1 MTATSTPGIPLSR
14 KLALGA
20 GDFGLNLYWQ
30 FASLYLLFYYTDILG
45 VPAALAGAIY
55 MAALIV
61 DAITDPLIGAWAEKT
76 RTRHGRYRPFLIYGS
91 LPVAVLFALNFVKP
105 FDDATA
111 SLVFVASAHIGFRG
125 LYGIL
130 SIPYATLFARVTR
143 NSRERGDMA
152 GMRMFFATCGAVGVA
167 AGTQP
172 LVKLLGL
179 QGQPGSGWM
188 MAGLLYAACATL
200 LMWLAAWGAHGLDH
214 AEDEPAPKQPLAQ
227 TMRLVARNRAL
238 MIMLVAVVVSS
249 FTGTLFGKNVLY
261 YFKYVLQR
269 EDAIGMALGLGALL
283 SAVSVPVWVLI
294 MRRID
299 KKATWMAGSFIVVAG
314 FLLWRA
320 VDGQGLPAHLVSVAI
335 QAFGGAGVA
344 VSMWAMLPDTVEYGE
359 WRNGQRIESFAFGLA
374 VFFQKLALG
383 LGAGAV
389 GLALG
394 WIGYRANEAQSPEVL
409 DRLKDLM
416 FWLPLAGKLVAI
428 AVMSRYP
435 MGRGEHERIRRE
447 LEARSAT

>member
-1 MTATSTPGIPLSR
+1 MNTTPPAGIPLPR

-30 FASLYLLFYYTDILG
+30 FAGLFLLFYYTDVLG

-76 RTRHGRYRPFLIYGS
+76 RSRAGRYRPFLIYGS
-91 LPVAVLFALNFVKP
+91 LPVALLFVLNFLHP

-111 SLVFVASAHIGFRG
+111 SLVFVACAHIGFRG
-125 LYGIL
+125 LYGVL

-143 NSRERGDMA
+143 SSAERGDMA
-152 GMRMFFATCGAVGVA
+152 GMRIFFATCSAVCVA

-172 LVKLLGL
+172 LVRLLGWE
-179 QGQPGSGWM
+179 GNPRSGWL
-188 MAGLLYAACATL
+188 MAGLLYSVFATL
-200 LMWLAAWGAHGLDH
+200 LMWLAAWGAKGLDR
-214 AEDEPAPKQPLAQ
+214 ADDEAVAVRPLMQ
-227 TMRLVARNRAL
+227 TVRMVARNRAL
-238 MIMLVAVVVSS
+238 MVMLVAVVVSS
-249 FTGTLFGKNVLY
+249 FTGTMFGKNVLY

-269 EDAIGMALGLGALL
+269 EDAIGLALGLGALL
-283 SAVSVPVWVLI
+283 SAVAVPPWVLI

-299 KKATWMAGSFIVVAG
+299 KKATWLAGSAFVIVG
-314 FLLWRA
+314 FVMWRL
-320 VDGQGLPAHLVSVAI
+320 VDGMGLPAHLVSIAI

-344 VSMWAMLPDTVEYGE
+344 VSMWAMLPDTIEYGE

-394 WIGYRANEAQSPEVL
+394 WIGYRANEVQPPEVL
-409 DRLKDLM
+409 ESLKDLM

-435 MGRGEHERIRRE
+435 MGRGDHERIRRE
-447 LEARSAT
+447 LEARVAA

>member
-1 MTATSTPGIPLSR
+1 MSAPSTGGIPVPR

-30 FASLYLLFYYTDILG
+30 FASLYLLFYYTDVLG
-45 VPAALAGAIY
+45 VPAALAGGIY

-76 RTRHGRYRPFLIYGS
+76 RTRAGRYRPFLIYGS
-91 LPVAVLFALNFVKP
+91 LPVALLFVLNFLHP

-111 SLVFVASAHIGFRG
+111 SLVFVACAHIGFRG
-125 LYGIL
+125 LYGVL

-143 NSRERGDMA
+143 SSSERGDMA
-152 GMRMFFATCGAVGVA
+152 GMRIFFATCSAVCVA

-172 LVKLLGL
+172 LVRWLGWV
-179 QGQPGSGWM
+179 GNPSSGWL
-188 MAGLLYAACATL
+188 MAGLLYAVCATL
-200 LMWLAAWGAHGLDH
+200 LMWLAAWGAKGLDR
-214 AEDEPAPKQPLAQ
+214 ADEEAAPRLPLQEAVS
-227 TMRLVARNRAL
+227 LVARNKAL
-238 MIMLVAVVVSS
+238 VIMLLAVVVSS
-249 FTGTLFGKNVLY
+249 FTGTMFGKNVLY

-283 SAVSVPVWVLI
+283 SAVAVPPWVLI

-299 KKATWMAGSFIVVAG
+299 KKATWMAGSFFVVVG
-314 FLLWRA
+314 FVMWRL
-320 VDGQGLPAHLVSVAI
+320 VDGMGLPAHLVSVAV

-344 VSMWAMLPDTVEYGE
+344 VSMWAMLPDTIEYGE
-359 WRNGQRIESFAFGLA
+359 WRNGRRIESFAFGLA

-394 WIGYRANEAQSPEVL
+394 WIGYRANEVQPPEVL
-409 DRLKDLM
+409 ESLKDLM
-416 FWLPLAGKLVAI
+416 FWLPLAGKLAAI

-447 LEARSAT
+447 LEARAAA

>member
-1 MTATSTPGIPLSR
+1 MSATHPAGIPLSR

-30 FASLYLLFYYTDILG
+30 FASLFLLFYYTDVLG
-45 VPAALAGAIY
+45 VPAAVAGGIY
-55 MAALIV
+55 MAALIF

-76 RTRHGRYRPFLIYGS
+76 RSKAGRYRPFLIYGS
-91 LPVAVLFALNFVKP
+91 LPVALLFVLNFLHP

-111 SLVFVASAHIGFRG
+111 SLVFVACAHVGFRG

-143 NSRERGDMA
+143 SSTERGDMA
-152 GMRMFFATCGAVGVA
+152 GMRIFFATCSAVSVA
-167 AGTQP
+167 AGTQA
-172 LVKLLGL
+172 LVRWLGWE
-179 QGQPGSGWM
+179 GQPQSGWL
-188 MAGLLYAACATL
+188 MAALLYATVATL
-200 LMWLAAWGAHGLDH
+200 LMWLAAWAAKGLDR
-214 AEDEPAPKQPLAQ
+214 ADDEPAPRLPLKQAIS
-227 TMRLVARNRAL
+227 LVARNRAL
-238 MIMLVAVVVSS
+238 VIMLVAVVVSS
-249 FTGTLFGKNVLY
+249 FTGTMFGKNVLY

-283 SAVSVPVWVLI
+283 SAVAVPPWVLV

-299 KKATWMAGSFIVVAG
+299 KKATWMAGSFFVVVG
-314 FLLWRA
+314 FVMWRL
-320 VDGQGLPAHLVSVAI
+320 VDGMGLPAHLMSVAI

-383 LGAGAV
+383 LGAGTV

-409 DRLKDLM
+409 DKLKDLM

-428 AVMSRYP
+428 AVMARYP

-447 LEARSAT
+447 LEARVAG